1 MLKNAVFAAAA
12 LLFLGVP
19 TSSLAQEDRS
29 IWSGVFTVEQAER
42 GKVLNSGVCMKCH
55 GDRGDG
61 AGEPDQP
68 QAPAIARATFL
79 RKWDGQ
85 SLASLFEYIRGTMPP
100 DNPGSR
106 TDQNYIDVIAYM
118 LTLTNVPPGDTEL
131 PPDTA
136 VLDYIMVGPK
146 PADPAT
152 SSESAAQ

>member
-1 MLKNAVFAAAA
+1 MLKISILAAAA
-12 LLFLGVP
+12 LLFVGLP
-19 TSSLAQEDRS
+19 AAATAQEERS
-29 IWSGVFTVEQAER
+29 IWSGVYTVEQAAR

-79 RKWDGQ
+79 RKWDSQ

-118 LTLTNVPPGDTEL
+118 LELTAVPPGDTEL
-131 PPDTA
+131 PPDPE
-136 VLDYIMVGPK
+136 VLDYIIVGPK
-146 PADPAT
+146 PA
-152 SSESAAQ
+152 E

>member
-1 MLKNAVFAAAA
+1 MLKRIVFAAVC
-12 LLFLGVP
+12 LLLLGVP
-19 TSSLAQEDRS
+19 TSVSAQEERS
-29 IWSGVFTVEQAER
+29 IWSGVYTAEQAAR

-79 RKWDGQ
+79 RKWDSQ

-118 LTLTNVPPGDTEL
+118 LELTAVPPGDTEL
-131 PPDTA
+131 PPDPA
-136 VLDYIMVGPK
+136 VLDYIIVGPK
-146 PADPAT
+146 PA
-152 SSESAAQ
+152 Q